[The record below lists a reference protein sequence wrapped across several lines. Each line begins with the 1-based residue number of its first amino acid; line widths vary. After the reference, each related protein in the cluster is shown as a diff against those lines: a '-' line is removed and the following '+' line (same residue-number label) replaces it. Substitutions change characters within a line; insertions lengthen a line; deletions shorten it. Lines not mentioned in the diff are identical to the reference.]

1 MRTQKKSFKNQ
12 YMNDVAARYTL
23 ADLCKRLEDL
33 SQA

>member
-1 MRTQKKSFKNQ
+1 MSTQKKSFKNQ
-12 YMNDVAARYTL
+12 YMNGVEDRYTL